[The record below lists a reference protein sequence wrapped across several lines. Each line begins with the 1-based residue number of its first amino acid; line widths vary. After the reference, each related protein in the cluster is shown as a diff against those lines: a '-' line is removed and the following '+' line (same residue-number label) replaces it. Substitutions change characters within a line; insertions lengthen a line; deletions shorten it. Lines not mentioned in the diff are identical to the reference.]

1 MSLFV
6 LDFCNLF
13 RKFARLSIIFVYDS
27 LMIKEIRSELRKIF
41 AAQQIENGPWV
52 LDSEIRD

>member
-6 LDFCNLF
+6 LNFCNLF
-13 RKFARLSIIFVYDS
+13 RNFARLSIIFVYDS